1 MAAFEPFVHDALLLA
16 LHFAVIAP
24 FLLRVMLRE
33 RTETPARVAWVAVL
47 VSFPVVGVLAN
58 AIFGNV
64 SVGRRRSRRLDEVEK
79 MLPPLACPEGGRQ
92 AAWTD
97 DVPEEYEHL
106 FRLGQSIC
114 EMPPVDG
121 NQGTLL
127 VGSDETIDAM
137 VADIDAAREHVHL
150 VTYIWLTDQ
159 TGLKIADALKRA
171 SRRGVI
177 CRAMADDIGSRSM
190 IRSEHWSDMQAAGV
204 RLSAA
209 LPVGNPVLR
218 IFRRRLDLRNHRK
231 LLIVDDQVTYCG
243 SRNLADAAFRIKPK
257 FAPWVDIVV
266 RVEGPVA
273 RQNQHLF
280 AEDWMVQ
287 VDEDLSDL
295 LRRPLRGTSDGFVA
309 QVIGSGPTD
318 RRTAMP
324 EMFETLIHSARR
336 ELVITTPYYLP
347 AESIQSSLRAAAYRG
362 VDTTLVVPSR
372 NDSWIVGGASRSCYL
387 TLLEAGVKIR
397 EYQGGL
403 LHAKTLTLD
412 GVTTMLGSTN
422 LDPRSF
428 RLNFEN
434 NLLFCNETLT
444 RAVRERQQEYVESS
458 RTVTLEEVRSW
469 SVGRR
474 LWHNTLAMLG
484 PLL

>member
-1 MAAFEPFVHDALLLA
+1 MSGGTLFYDAALVA
-16 LHFAVIAP
+16 LHWAVIVP
-24 FLLRVMLRE
+24 FLFRVMLRE
-33 RTETPARVAWVAVL
+33 RTDTATRVAWVAVI
-47 VSFPVVGVLAN
+47 VSFPVVGVLVN
-58 AIFGNV
+58 AVFGNV
-64 SVGRRRSRRLDEVEK
+64 SVGPRRSKRLREIERF
-79 MLPPLACPEGGRQ
+79 LPPLALPEDGRQ

-121 NQGTLL
+121 NQARLFP
-127 VGSDETIDAM
+127 GSDEAIDAM

-150 VTYIWLTDQ
+150 TVYIWLADGS
-159 TGLKIADALKRA
+159 GLKVAEALKRA
-171 SRRGVI
+171 ARRGVV
-177 CRAMADDIGSRSM
+177 CRAIADDIGSRSM
-190 IRSEHWSDMQAAGV
+190 IRSDHWKDMQAAGV
-204 RLSAA
+204 RLTAA
-209 LPVGNPVLR
+209 LPIGNPFLR

-231 LLIVDDQVTYCG
+231 LIVVDDEITYCG
-243 SRNLADAAFRIKPK
+243 SRNLADAAFRVKPR
-257 FAPWVDIVV
+257 FAPWVDIVM

-295 LRRPLRGTSDGFVA
+295 LRKPLSGRTEGFVA

-324 EMFETLIHSARR
+324 EMFETLMHTARR
-336 ELVITTPYYLP
+336 ELVVTTPYYLP
-347 AESIQSSLRAAAYRG
+347 AESMQSALRAAAYRG
-362 VDTTLVVPSR
+362 VDTTLIVPAR
-372 NDSWIVGGASRSCYL
+372 NDSWVVAGASRSYYL
-387 TLLEAGVKIR
+387 TLLEAGVKIF

-412 GVTTMLGSTN
+412 GAATMLGSTN

-434 NLLFCNETLT
+434 NLLFSDRRMTE
-444 RAVRERQQEYVESS
+444 AVRERQREYIASS
-458 RTVTLEEVRSW
+458 RAVTLEEVRSW
-469 SVGRR
+469 SIPRR